1 MAKKKK
7 SAAAFLEAKR
17 GPLTLGRYL
26 RSIREGD
33 EETQAVFAEK
43 LEISKSHLC
52 DVEKDRRTVSSE
64 RAAKWAEVLGYPV
77 WQFVKLA
84 VQAELDAAGLKLK
97 VEIEAA

>member
-7 SAAAFLEAKR
+7 SAAAFLETKR

-26 RSIREGD
+26 RSIRVGD
-33 EETQAVFAEK
+33 EETQAVFAQR
-43 LEISKSHLC
+43 LGVSKAHLC
-52 DVEKDRRTVSSE
+52 DVEKERRTVSSE
-64 RAAKWAEVLGYPV
+64 RAARWAKILGYPV
-77 WQFVKLA
+77 GQFVKFA